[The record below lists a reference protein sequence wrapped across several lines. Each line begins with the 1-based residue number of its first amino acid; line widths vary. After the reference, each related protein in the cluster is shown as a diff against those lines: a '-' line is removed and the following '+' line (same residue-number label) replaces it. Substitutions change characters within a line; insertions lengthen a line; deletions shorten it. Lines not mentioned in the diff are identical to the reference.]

1 MKIGQIGQIEP
12 ICPICPIFI
21 VSAPMKIGLLECD
34 HALERFRHIAGDYR
48 DMFAALFAPHAPR
61 IDLRFFDV
69 CNGEFPAS
77 MDACDAYLTTGSRFS
92 AYDDVD
98 WIHALKDFVRRIHE
112 AKKPFVGVCFGHQIL
127 AEALGGKVSR
137 AETGWGAGVH
147 GVEVIR
153 HEHWMRPEQ
162 SECALQYM
170 HQDQVERLPENGVV
184 IGRSDHCPVAMFRV
198 GDSML
203 GIQGHPEFPKAYS
216 EALLL
221 DRIERIGAE
230 RVKAALA
237 SLDRPADE
245 TVVARWIVEFL
256 EGRKS

>member
-1 MKIGQIGQIEP
+1 
-12 ICPICPIFI
+12 
-21 VSAPMKIGLLECD
+21 MKIGLLECD
-34 HALERFRHIAGDYR
+34 HVLERFQHIAGDYR
-48 DMFAALFAPHAPR
+48 DMFTALFARHAPH
-61 IDLRFFDV
+61 IDLRLFDV
-69 CNGEFPAS
+69 CNGEFPQPL
-77 MDACDAYLTTGSRFS
+77 DDCDAYLATGSRFS

-112 AKKPFVGVCFGHQIL
+112 EKKPFVGVCFGHQVL

-137 AETGWGAGVH
+137 SETGWGVGVH
-147 GVEVIR
+147 NVEVIR
-153 HEHWMRPEQ
+153 LEQWMQPEQ
-162 SECALQYM
+162 SRCALQYM
-170 HQDQVERLPENGVV
+170 HQDRVERLPENGVV

-221 DRIERIGAE
+221 DRVERIGEE

-237 SLDRPADE
+237 GLDQPADE
-245 TVVARWIVEFL
+245 SLVTDWIVEFL
-256 EGRKS
+256 EGRKR